1 MEPVGYEHWNGI
13 GYRGRMA
20 VFEILGINEKINEAV
35 VNDSKESEIR
45 QITLDERMTF
55 LAQDED

>member
-1 MEPVGYEHWNGI
+1 
-13 GYRGRMA
+13 MA
-20 VFEILGINEKINEAV
+20 VFEILGINEKMNEAV